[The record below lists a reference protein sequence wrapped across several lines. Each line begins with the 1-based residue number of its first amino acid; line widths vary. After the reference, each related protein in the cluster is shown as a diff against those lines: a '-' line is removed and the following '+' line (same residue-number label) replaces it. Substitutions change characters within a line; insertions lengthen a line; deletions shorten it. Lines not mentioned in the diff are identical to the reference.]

1 MAPKKRGPQA
11 DPSLAPLPERT
22 KSASKKYY
30 HKQEEG
36 KEHPQSWY
44 VQRRRVYERIKKTG
58 KLPQHRTIEKYG
70 IIVENNR
77 VVVPEDLNKPKVIV
91 DWVPEPAFRVIRA
104 RMDEP
109 QTIIKPVTQ
118 GTITS
123 EVSNEYLDKHYTLG
137 TTADS
142 EVRKAKDSWV
152 AKYRGLGKWLKSVG
166 VLKDVQTG
174 NLAEALNE
182 YPKVLDIIASM
193 KVTKGDRKGD
203 PVGPGTRNERLK
215 IILLHLDENP
225 NLKAQV
231 SNDAYKAY
239 REAQQDASTATGERT
254 ANAREEKSV
263 YKWPDVMNRIEA
275 HFGRYSRENLY
286 ARLYNEVPV
295 RNELKNIPFLK
306 DVTNPKKSNYV
317 QIKSPTD
324 ITVHI
329 NQFKT
334 EAGVKAQVYQLS
346 PDVCDILLKNMAD
359 RDPNDRDEQ
368 RSLFPFPYDD
378 ETSLWVWFGKA
389 IAEAGF
395 PKYPYG
401 LTKDSS
407 KDETQNG
414 TRHSIATW
422 RNSDGNK
429 LDLESPE
436 PFGSE
441 LAAKMLHTLKTS
453 ESVYRNTGFLE
464 TPGSER
470 PPLRVP
476 VQKRARVEVEPPP
489 TPAKKAPAKAP
500 SKAPAKAPEA
510 APRRVEVTENGKKY
524 RGTVSEKKL
533 KNGKFLITWD
543 DPNEPLGEYTAA
555 EVKRFQIK

>member
-11 DPSLAPLPERT
+11 DPTLAPLPVRN
-22 KSASKKYY
+22 KSAQQKYY
-30 HKQEEG
+30 HKKEED

-58 KLPQHRTIEKYG
+58 KLPQQRTIEKYG
-70 IIVENNR
+70 VVIENNR

-91 DWVPEPAFRVIRA
+91 DWVPQPAVRVVHA
-104 RMDEP
+104 RMEEP
-109 QTIIKPVTQ
+109 HAVIKPVTQ

-174 NLAEALNE
+174 NLAEALDE
-182 YPKVLDIIASM
+182 YEKVLDIIKNM
-193 KVTKGDRKGD
+193 KVTKGDRKGA

-225 NLKAQV
+225 NLKAKV
-231 SNDAYKAY
+231 STDAYKAY
-239 REAQQDASTATGERT
+239 REAQQDASMASGERT

-263 YKWPDVMNRIEA
+263 YKWPDVMDKIEA
-275 HFGRYSRENLY
+275 KFGKYSRENMY
-286 ARLYNEVPV
+286 ARVYNEVPI
-295 RNELKNIPFLK
+295 RNELKNIPWLK
-306 DVTNPKKSNYV
+306 DVKNPKKSNYV
-317 QIKSPTD
+317 DIKSLTD
-324 ITVHI
+324 IRIHI
-329 NQFKT
+329 NDFKT
-334 EAGVKAQVYQLS
+334 EAGVKAQVYKLS
-346 PDVCDILLKNMAD
+346 PEVCDIITTNMAE
-359 RDPNDRDEQ
+359 RDETDKDEM
-368 RSLFPFPYDD
+368 RSLFPFPYDN
-378 ETSLWVWFGKA
+378 ESSLWVWFGKA

-401 LTKDSS
+401 LTKEPG
-407 KDETQNG
+407 KDETMNG
-414 TRHSIATW
+414 TRHAVATW
-422 RNSDGNK
+422 RNSAFNK
-429 LDLESPE
+429 FDLDNPE
-436 PFGSE
+436 PFGAE

-453 ESVYRNTGFLE
+453 ESVYRNTGFLD
-464 TPGSER
+464 TPGSGR
-470 PPLRVP
+470 PPLKVP
-476 VQKRARVEVEPPP
+476 ATQRQERAAPPPPP
-489 TPAKKAPAKAP
+489 TPQPKAARPKAA
-500 SKAPAKAPEA
+500 APVPDA

-533 KNGKFLITWD
+533 KNGRFLITWD

-555 EVKRFQIK
+555 EVKKYLIK